1 LKNNKVFSIKR
12 RLTLSVV
19 LLSCALILLSLY
31 FSFSAAKHEVG
42 EVYDARLG
50 QSAKLLLMATAVSAD
65 GLAQQEQR
73 EHLDEWMAN
82 IRRLSRARDNIATIF
97 GHPYEQNI
105 LFQFYRDD
113 TLMFSSDPQ
122 QTAFSRGVGHQGF
135 SEVEVDGNVWRIFQ
149 LAQPHSEHGHE
160 YVLVAEKQSIRA
172 EMVNEIALSSAL
184 PQLVLIP
191 CLVLLMIVLIDRNF
205 RPIHELKSAIAVR
218 SVHKLDR
225 IYVREQTA
233 ELTPLVETLNEL
245 LEQLEQAWQREKRF
259 TRMAAHELKTPL
271 TVLRLNAENALHSQ
285 NPEELKHDLGMILK
299 GIDRTDR
306 LIHQLLTLAKVESLA
321 ELTTQQVELSALIRQ
336 VIANLAPLAIKQ
348 QQQLS
353 FEGDKYWLEGDEILL
368 GVLFKNLIDNAIR
381 YSGTGSEIEVQLT
394 VDTHGAQVTVAD
406 SGQAIKEEVR
416 EKMFDNFYRANT
428 EKGDGAGLGM
438 SICRDIAQRHEASV
452 ELLPREGERNVFCVR
467 FSSS

>member
-1 LKNNKVFSIKR
+1 MKKHKVFSIKR

-31 FSFSAAKHEVG
+31 FSFSAAQDEVE

-50 QSAKLLLMATAVSAD
+50 QAAKQLLMATALSAEH
-65 GLAQQEQR
+65 LARKEQR
-73 EHLDEWMAN
+73 EHFDEWMEN
-82 IRRLSRARDNIATIF
+82 IQRLSHARDDIATAF

-113 TLMFSSDPQ
+113 ELIFSSDSQ
-122 QTAFSRGVGHQGF
+122 QAALSLGRDHQGF
-135 SEVEVDGNVWRIFQ
+135 GDVQTEGHFWRIFQ
-149 LAQPHSEHGHE
+149 LAQPHSQRGYE
-160 YVLVAEKQSIRA
+160 YVLVAEKQHIRDEA
-172 EMVNEIALSSAL
+172 INEIALSTAL

-353 FEGDKYWLEGDEILL
+353 FEGEKYWLEGDEILL

-394 VDTHGAQVTVAD
+394 IDTHGAQVTVAD

-438 SICRDIAQRHEASV
+438 SICRDIAQRHETSV
-452 ELLPREGERNVFCVR
+452 ELLAREGERNVFCVR